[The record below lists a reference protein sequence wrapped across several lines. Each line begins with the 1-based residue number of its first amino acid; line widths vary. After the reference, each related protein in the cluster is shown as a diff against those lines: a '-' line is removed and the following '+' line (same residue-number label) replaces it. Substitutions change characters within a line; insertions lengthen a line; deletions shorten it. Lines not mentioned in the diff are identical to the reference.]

1 MMFRRVY
8 RVMTHVG
15 AQTVASLRAV
25 VGAAG
30 LLYDTL
36 TAIGRPGRG
45 GYRSLFRQVIS
56 QVLFTG
62 VEALWL
68 AGVVALVTGATVVL
82 QATVNMPRFGVRGY
96 FGGILI
102 AAVVRELGP
111 FFTALIVIGRSGAA
125 FAAYVGTMRVS
136 REVAALEVMGIDPVQ
151 FLVLP
156 AFCGMVAGMVC
167 LNVYFAFIA
176 LGGGLM
182 VAGAMTNAP
191 LKPFV
196 DNLLDALT
204 FSDLAISLSKSA
216 LFGVIAATVSG
227 FHGLQVRTIRGIP
240 QASLR
245 AVVNGMAAMILVNV
259 LLTLGWYYY
268 A

>member
-1 MMFRRVY
+1 MFHRAY
-8 RVMTHVG
+8 RAMAHVG
-15 AQTVASLRAV
+15 AQTVESLRAIL
-25 VGAAG
+25 GAVG

-36 TAIGRPGRG
+36 AAIGHPGRG

-68 AGVVALVTGATVVL
+68 AGVVALVTGVTVVL
-82 QATVNMPRFGVRGY
+82 QATVNMPRFGVRDY

-102 AAVVRELGP
+102 ATVVRELGP

-136 REVAALEVMGIDPVQ
+136 REVAALEMMGIDPVQ

-191 LKPFV
+191 LKPLI
-196 DNLLDALT
+196 DNLRDALML
-204 FSDLAISLSKSA
+204 SDLAISLSKSA

-227 FHGLQVRTIRGIP
+227 YHGLQVRTVRGIP

-245 AVVNGMAAMILVNV
+245 SVVNGMAAMILVNV